1 MGFEPHIRRIVEQ
14 MEMPPP
20 GARQTMLFSAT
31 FPTEIQRLASD
42 IMSNYIFLAIGRVGS
57 STDLI
62 VQKVEF
68 VQDMDKRNYLMD
80 LLHTQCDNGAH
91 GKRQRGADALE
102 RWLSMNGFLATAI
115 HVDKVQMARSLQSNK
130 LGLHFRPED
139 PYSHPAFG
147 ELQPC
152 NNFLLK
158 ITKKAVRNGQDAEN
172 TDRVSTC
179 LSEDE
184 IHLNQKSCTESVK
197 NDQHVD
203 ECQIDSIT
211 APTEVKAQLPEE
223 VQEDISADIVARVSE
238 AYYFNERR
246 ETGQIWNHN
255 LKCGLM
261 DVDQKDLMI
270 LVPPLFSIKDV
281 PEKVVLHNTIF
292 FPVEG
297 FCLGHGKYDLF
308 CLGHGKWMMD
318 EFVAAGISKKLG
330 IIGFCFGGG
339 QLIDALTQDGGAC
352 FGIGGSFYGTRIDP
366 SVVANIKVPVLFI
379 VGDNDPSCLEHSV
392 AAFTRVLDEASVVL
406 LFRDKVCLHP
416 DKLVLDKW
424 RNMGISTTAHSSK
437 EKIRIPKVKAI
448 TTGPLTNGQNSVS
461 ASLIDDDKDG
471 KTAPRWMHLDPC
483 EGIYDNPLLYE
494 KGWKKNLNYVIAF
507 AKDGVYD
514 VTKRY
519 NRKWHEVL
527 SRRNITTEPILSI
540 ILSNIRRECRQ
551 NFASQVISALE
562 DQDRNE
568 AEALERELH
577 SKDDASISLPGRQ
590 SELTRRTSINPVSN
604 GAQHLF
610 LQMLPSFDQLFD
622 ALSLKSELDASGRVD
637 IYLVADPVR
646 TSIALPV
653 LFHALDDVIHN
664 VNMCNNFNK
673 NSLSWPLQKLNRIYS
688 GLVLASGEELSFGIV
703 TSAFDGTRMS
713 KWEEPNGAKEVKV
726 LGNETES
733 VSFDLRPSDAINIA
747 VICKDRPKT
756 LFEEW
761 LMMDEFV
768 AAGISKKLGII
779 GFCFGGGRLIDA
791 LAQEGGA
798 CFGIGVSFYGT
809 RIDPY
814 VVANIKVPILF
825 IVGDNDPSCPAVPW
839 RERSNIAEVITKF
852 AQLTAQERTKRKRRI
867 TLLGEGCRGSLSEKI
882 MKKYNLREK
891 VQGQHQTY
899 TLGIKEVWEIDSSK
913 HEPGHVLHTLGWPL
927 DNKTYG
933 GSFLHHMKDR
943 QVSLGLVVALNY
955 HNPFLNPYEEFQ
967 KLKHHPAIKPL
978 LEGATV
984 LQYGARTLNEGG
996 FQLFPGGAIIGC
1008 SAGFLNVRKIK
1019 GTHTA
1024 MKSGCSCYENGI
1036 GCNCHIPAIFLHAA
1050 LSVLLATL
1058 ARLGGTMSGTAI
1070 LLETLKLRRRWQAWL
1085 NQQPSSQEVTQP
1097 HQLPETA
1104 YIPQINPPTQ
1114 TETVDSRIE

>member
-1 MGFEPHIRRIVEQ
+1 MGFEPQIQRIVEQ

-42 IMSNYIFLAIGRVGS
+42 FMSNHIFLAVGRVGS

-102 RWLSMNGFLATAI
+102 RWLSMNGFPATAI
-115 HVDKVQMARSLQSNK
+115 HGDKVQMARSLQSNK

-158 ITKKAVRNGQDAEN
+158 ITKKAVWNGQDAEN

-179 LSEDE
+179 LAEDE

-223 VQEDISADIVARVSE
+223 VQEDLSADIVARVSE
-238 AYYFNERR
+238 AYYFNGMVDYQHIVAVHADVAQRNKRNWADMEPQFEVWSYGCGSEGFDDSSASALLNKGRAR
-246 ETGQIWNHN
+246 E
-255 LKCGLM
+255 
-261 DVDQKDLMI
+261 
-270 LVPPLFSIKDV
+270 SSR
-281 PEKVVLHNTIF
+281 
-292 FPVEG
+292 

-352 FGIGGSFYGTRIDP
+352 FGIGGSFYATRIDP

-416 DKLVLDKW
+416 DKVLDKW
-424 RNMGISTTAHSSK
+424 RNMGISTAAHSSK
-437 EKIRIPKVKAI
+437 EKIRIPRVKAI
-448 TTGPLTNGQNSVS
+448 TAGPLTNGQNSAS

-471 KTAPRWMHLDPC
+471 KTAPR
-483 EGIYDNPLLYE
+483 
-494 KGWKKNLNYVIAF
+494 WKKNLNYVIAF

-519 NRKWHEVL
+519 SRKWHEVL

-540 ILSNIRRECRQ
+540 FLSNIRRECRQ
-551 NFASQVISALE
+551 SFASQVISALE

-590 SELTRRTSINPVSN
+590 SGDKEWRMSRSEFGSDEICFPSSSCCPARKCIDEHVTKIYNAFCPIISQFVEKSCSKSRAVEVLLFFKQMLINLKNSPFRTRRTSINPVSN

-637 IYLVADPVR
+637 IYLAADPVR

-673 NSLSWPLQKLNRIYS
+673 NSLL
-688 GLVLASGEELSFGIV
+688 V
-703 TSAFDGTRMS
+703 TSSFDGTRMS
-713 KWEEPNGAKEVKV
+713 KWEEPNEVKV
-726 LGNETES
+726 LGNETEI

-747 VICKDRPKT
+747 VICKHALVPDLFRGNPWAKDRPKT

-761 LMMDEFV
+761 LAQQTPERIAKD
-768 AAGISKKLGII
+768 ITSKK
-779 GFCFGGGRLIDA
+779 
-791 LAQEGGA
+791 
-798 CFGIGVSFYGT
+798 
-809 RIDPY
+809 
-814 VVANIKVPILF
+814 
-825 IVGDNDPSCPAVPW
+825 
-839 RERSNIAEVITKF
+839 
-852 AQLTAQERTKRKRRI
+852 
-867 TLLGEGCRGSLSEKI
+867 
-882 MKKYNLREK
+882 
-891 VQGQHQTY
+891 
-899 TLGIKEVWEIDSSK
+899 
-913 HEPGHVLHTLGWPL
+913 
-927 DNKTYG
+927 
-933 GSFLHHMKDR
+933 
-943 QVSLGLVVALNY
+943 
-955 HNPFLNPYEEFQ
+955 
-967 KLKHHPAIKPL
+967 
-978 LEGATV
+978 
-984 LQYGARTLNEGG
+984 
-996 FQLFPGGAIIGC
+996 
-1008 SAGFLNVRKIK
+1008 
-1019 GTHTA
+1019 
-1024 MKSGCSCYENGI
+1024 
-1036 GCNCHIPAIFLHAA
+1036 
-1050 LSVLLATL
+1050 
-1058 ARLGGTMSGTAI
+1058 
-1070 LLETLKLRRRWQAWL
+1070 
-1085 NQQPSSQEVTQP
+1085 
-1097 HQLPETA
+1097 
-1104 YIPQINPPTQ
+1104 
-1114 TETVDSRIE
+1114 